1 MPSTRKRR
9 SAQGRVLIGIDVGT
23 TVLKACAFDA
33 DSGALAARAAHR
45 LPVRLLAD
53 GGREQTV
60 RALDRAFQG
69 VLAALRE
76 HLGRHWAAVSGIG
89 VAAQG
94 GSSIIADRG
103 TGAPLT
109 PMVLWND
116 ARAHGHAASIAERTT
131 PEFWREFTLR
141 DGVPHGLARLAWLR
155 DRAPQLFCDANIHIG
170 AGEWMFH
177 RLTGLWRQDPGNAIQ
192 TGAYNAAAKRLDPA
206 AFALIGLALP
216 LVARL
221 RQGHETA
228 PLCTETARR
237 LQLPSGIPVAGPYI
251 DQEAG
256 YLSAV
261 GVSSRPAH
269 CSLGT
274 AWVCN
279 YARPDS
285 RALDSPAQLVL
296 GPVTGEGQLVVL
308 PLRTGNTAWD
318 WALTTLLDP
327 DLPNAIRKAEAV
339 FRTRLA
345 PPPGLVAVPHLAQRN
360 RLFPEAYGAGTFWGI
375 NAATDTGDLVRAVA
389 AGMVFELA
397 DALRRALSGG
407 LADCIVV
414 GGGASKA
421 GCFCRLIAAL
431 FPGGWVQRQ
440 REEDWAVARGTVYAL
455 APAIARAPADTVRR
469 PGASL
474 CRAVED
480 AENHYAQVRQRFNL
494 Y

>member
-1 MPSTRKRR
+1 MPTTHKRR
-9 SAQGRVLIGIDVGT
+9 KAQGRVLIGIDAGT

-33 DSGALAARAAHR
+33 DSGILVARAAHR

-60 RALDRAFQG
+60 RTLDRAFQG
-69 VLAALRE
+69 VMASLRE
-76 HLGRHWAAVSGIG
+76 HLGGRWAEVAGLG

-94 GSSIIADRG
+94 GSSILAERN

-116 ARAHGHAASIAERTT
+116 ARAHGHAASIAERTA
-131 PEFWREFTLR
+131 PRFWREFTLR

-155 DRAPQLFCDANIHIG
+155 EREPHLFCDANIHIG
-170 AGEWMFH
+170 AGEWLFH

-192 TGAYNAAAKRLDPA
+192 TGAYNAAAQRLDPA
-206 AFALIGLALP
+206 AFALIGLDLP
-216 LVARL
+216 FVADL

-228 PLCTETARR
+228 LLCAETARR
-237 LQLPSGIPVAGPYI
+237 LRLPLGIPVAGPYI

-261 GVSSRPAH
+261 GGASRPVH

-279 YARPDS
+279 YARPYS
-285 RALDSPAQLVL
+285 RALDSPAQLAL

-318 WALTTLLDP
+318 WALTALLDP
-327 DLPNAIRKAEAV
+327 DLPKALRKAEAV
-339 FRTRLA
+339 FRARLA

-360 RLFPEAYGAGTFWGI
+360 PLFPEACGAGSFWGI
-375 NAATDTGDLVRAVA
+375 HAATSTGDLVRAVA

-397 DALRRALSGG
+397 EALRRALSGG
-407 LADCIVV
+407 RADGIVV

-421 GCFCRLIAAL
+421 DCFCRLIAAL

-440 REEDWAVARGTVYAL
+440 REEDWAVARGAIYAL
-455 APAIARAPADTVRR
+455 APAIARAPADPVRR
-469 PGASL
+469 PGASS
-474 CRAVED
+474 CRAVQD
-480 AENHYAQVRQRFNL
+480 SANHYAHVRQHFNL
-494 Y
+494 D